1 MHTFIIVTIPFTIK
15 IWLNAERSVNP
26 TECLCGIIHVKY
38 VFIRDY
44 KGLKN
49 EKKKID
55 NENYYN
61 IIFLQHMIRWLMS
74 HDRAI
79 NSVIKHAVPKY

>member
-49 EKKKID
+49 EKK
-55 NENYYN
+55 N
-61 IIFLQHMIRWLMS
+61 R
-74 HDRAI
+74 
-79 NSVIKHAVPKY
+79 